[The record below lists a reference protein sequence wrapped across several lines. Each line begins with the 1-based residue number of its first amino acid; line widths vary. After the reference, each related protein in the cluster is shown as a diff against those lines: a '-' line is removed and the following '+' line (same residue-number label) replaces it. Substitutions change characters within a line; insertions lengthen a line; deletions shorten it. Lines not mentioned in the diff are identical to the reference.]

1 MDQGLAAVF
10 GAAVGV
16 IGSALTGALT
26 WAALRTQLRTQ
37 LQADHLR
44 WTREVRRETYLGLLN
59 SVRAARGALAA
70 SLDEL
75 RVSHQDGQR
84 SMAEAWRLL
93 PPVESAGAAVQLE
106 GPAELA
112 APAANLTEALFAV
125 FNAAYPWR
133 EGRSL
138 DDPDLVAAYR
148 GACSAFAS
156 VETRFLASAQRHLAI
171 GAG

>member
-1 MDQGLAAVF
+1 MDPGLAAVF

-26 WAALRTQLRTQ
+26 WAASRAQMRTQ

-44 WTREVRRETYLGLLN
+44 WKREVRRETYLGLLN

-75 RVSHQDGQR
+75 NVSLEDGQR
-84 SMAEAWRLL
+84 STAEAWRVLA
-93 PPVESAGAAVQLE
+93 PVESAAAAVQLE
-106 GPAELA
+106 GPTEMA
-112 APAANLTEALFAV
+112 APATDLAKALFSV
-125 FNAAYPWR
+125 FKAAYPWR
-133 EGRSL
+133 EGSAL
-138 DDPDLVAAYR
+138 DDPDLIAAYR
-148 GACSAFAS
+148 RACSAFES
-156 VETRFLASAQRHLAI
+156 VEKGFVASAQRCLDI